1 MRISKLTKENG
12 MIEAVNLKK
21 RYGNISAI
29 DNISF
34 RISKGEIIGFLGP
47 NGAGKT
53 TTMKILTCFMRPTV
67 GDVKIDGLDIYDNTN
82 EIKKKIG
89 YLPESNPLYYD
100 MRVMEFLNY
109 MARLKE
115 IPAAKI
121 KNELKEAI
129 EKCGLE
135 NVYSRKIANLSK
147 GYKQRVGLAQAI
159 IGNPPILILDEPTSG
174 LDPNQIVEI
183 RDLIKSLGKEKT
195 VILSTHILP
204 EVESTCNR
212 ILIISNG
219 KLVADGTK
227 EELSRANENKWTF
240 ILSLKNESEN
250 DISEYLGKIETI
262 KNIELLDSSENIF
275 NFKIETEAINSVRDE
290 IFNVCSENKFI
301 IYEFKKIEYSLE
313 DIFKQMTQQ

>member
-12 MIEAVNLKK
+12 MIEAVNLTK

-240 ILSLKNESEN
+240 ILSLKNESEL
-250 DISEYLGKIETI
+250 DISEYLEKIETI

>member
-1 MRISKLTKENG
+1 
-12 MIEAVNLKK
+12 MIEAVNLTK